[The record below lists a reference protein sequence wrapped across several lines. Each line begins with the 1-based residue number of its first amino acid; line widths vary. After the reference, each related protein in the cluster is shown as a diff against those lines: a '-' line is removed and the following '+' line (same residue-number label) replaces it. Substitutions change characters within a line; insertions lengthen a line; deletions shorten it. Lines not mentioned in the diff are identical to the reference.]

1 MMALARPTRLLLLGA
16 AAACIASPASAQR
29 AGPRVTAARPP
40 EARVASAR
48 TAAAPEPQT
57 PTLVVFLTVDQ
68 MRADYFE
75 RFGAQLT
82 GGLGRL
88 YRGGA
93 FFTHAFQDHANTET
107 APGHATVLSGRE
119 PEHTGI
125 VLNTLGVPDPQTRLI
140 GSANP
145 GASPFR
151 FRGSTLI
158 DWMRVRDPNSRALS
172 ISRKDRAAILPMGR
186 AHQSVFWY
194 APEGIFTTS
203 TYYADSLPA
212 WVRAFNGLRIPQRM
226 AGQAWTPLLPDTAY
240 PEPDSQAVENGGRNF
255 TFPHVLP
262 ASDTAAAR
270 QLVEFPWMDQLTLEA
285 ALAGVRAMRLG
296 AGPSTDLLAVSLS
309 TTDAVGHRYGP
320 DSRELH
326 DQIVRLD
333 RYLGAFLD
341 SLYAIRDSSRV
352 IVALT
357 ADHGVTSFVELTAG
371 RGNPQAQHVTLAE
384 VAHRFRIDLARRGI
398 DTAATPSAFA
408 LDEAMLVVDR
418 PTLRRH
424 GVDPDSLV
432 AAFAAA
438 VRQNPGVARVQ
449 TMRDLD
455 AADTVNDAVSR
466 RWVHAIPRDLPI
478 ELVVTLKP
486 GNTWST
492 AAYAEHGQPS
502 DDDAHVPILFYGAPF
517 RPGRYGG
524 FTRVTDIAP
533 TLAAVL
539 GVSPTEPLDGHALTE
554 ALRSPPEP

>member
-1 MMALARPTRLLLLGA
+1 MMALARSTRLLLAAA
-16 AAACIASPASAQR
+16 AAACLASPAAAQR
-29 AGPRVTAARPP
+29 AG
-40 EARVASAR
+40 AR
-48 TAAAPEPQT
+48 TRPSVPRATPALTAPAPEPRT

-75 RFGAQLT
+75 RFGPQLT

-125 VLNTLGVPDPQTRLI
+125 VLNTLGVPDPQTSLI

-158 DWMRVRDPNSRALS
+158 DWMRVRDPASRALS
-172 ISRKDRAAILPMGR
+172 ISRKDRGAILPLGR

-212 WVRAFNGLRIPQRM
+212 WMRAFDDLRIPQHM
-226 AGQAWTPLLPDTAY
+226 AGQAWTPLLPDSAY
-240 PEPDSQAVENGGRNF
+240 PEPDSQVVENGGANF
-255 TFPHVLP
+255 TFPHLLP
-262 ASDTAAAR
+262 ADTSATR
-270 QLVEFPWMDQLTLEA
+270 LFVEFPWMDQLTLQA
-285 ALAGVRAMRLG
+285 ALAGVRAMKLG

-357 ADHGVTSFVELTAG
+357 ADHGVTSFVELAAA
-371 RGNPQAQHVTLAE
+371 RGNAEAQHVDLTGIAHGFRLDLAE
-384 VAHRFRIDLARRGI
+384 RGV
-398 DTAATPSAFA
+398 DTTATPTPFRW
-408 LDEAMLVVDR
+408 DEAMLVIDR
-418 PTLRRH
+418 PTLARH
-424 GVDPDSLV
+424 GIDPDSLV

-438 VRQNPGVARVQ
+438 VRENPGVARVQ
-449 TMRDLD
+449 TMRDLA

-539 GVSPTEPLDGHALTE
+539 GVRPTEPLDGHVLTDALV
-554 ALRSPPEP
+554 APPTP